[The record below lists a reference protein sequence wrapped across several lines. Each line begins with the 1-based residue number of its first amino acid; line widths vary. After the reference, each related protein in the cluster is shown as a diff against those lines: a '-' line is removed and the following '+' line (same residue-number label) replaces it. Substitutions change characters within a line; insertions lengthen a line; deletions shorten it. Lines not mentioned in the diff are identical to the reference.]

1 MPQKGLTDI
10 IYLYSIIMYMKNIN
24 YILSL
29 LILSLIFL
37 FGNIFMAW
45 AVDNTIRSNNVNI
58 WGSIGSESSN
68 LWQNDPL
75 EEFGDSG
82 QFIWVSSWGE
92 SGIYNTMIRI
102 ARDIKNLFYAIATVL
117 FLIISLRL
125 IFSSNTEEEIG
136 NFKKWIIWITIW
148 LIVMQIAYSFAIVTF
163 DQWVSASLWVSI
175 IQNIAYPL
183 INLIKTLASVFF
195 IAMAIFAFFRL
206 VTANGNEEAI
216 KSGKMTIVYAIFW
229 FIIVK
234 LADEIVQAFY
244 GRIDCNNTSGWFINT
259 QANNC
264 INRSDISEWIYIITN
279 ILNWLNG
286 FVAIVV
292 LIMIIYAGLQIMLS
306 GWDEEKIKK
315 WKQSIIYIAIGIAI
329 LIVNYLVLTFFLVPQ
344 GTI

>member
-1 MPQKGLTDI
+1 
-10 IYLYSIIMYMKNIN
+10 
-24 YILSL
+24 
-29 LILSLIFL
+29 
-37 FGNIFMAW
+37 MAG

-58 WGSIGSESSN
+58 GGSIGSESSN
-68 LWQNDPL
+68 LGQNDPL

-82 QFIWVSSWGE
+82 QFIGVSSGGE

-136 NFKKWIIWITIW
+136 NFKKGIIWITIG

-163 DQWVSASLWVSI
+163 DQGVSASLGVSI

-216 KSGKMTIVYAIFW
+216 KSGKMTIVYAIFG

-244 GRIDCNNTSGWFINT
+244 GRIDCNNTSGGFINT

-264 INRSDISEWIYIITN
+264 INRSDISEGIYIITN

-306 GWDEEKIKK
+306 GGDEEKIKK
-315 WKQSIIYIAIGIAI
+315 GKQSIIYIAIGIAI